1 MSKMTN
7 YVPGT
12 PSWVDLSTAD
22 IEASASFYGDL
33 LGWSVP
39 EMPNSA
45 ELGGYRRATFEGDD
59 VAGMVPLQQEGQPQV
74 WGTYISVEDAAATA
88 AKVTAAGGGVMFEPM
103 DVMGLGK
110 MAIFT
115 DPGGAVI
122 GVWEPG
128 TFAGAARV
136 NEAGAICWNE
146 LGTRDPEG
154 AKAFYGEVF
163 GWTAKEHDM
172 QRNEGEPG
180 PQKYVE
186 FLRADDGQSIAG
198 MMDIGGFLPDEVPA
212 HWLVYFGVD
221 DADAAAEKVKAAGGD
236 VKFGPVTIDAGRFA
250 VVTEPNAPMA
260 AFAVIALPES

>member
-1 MSKMTN
+1 M
-7 YVPGT
+7 
-12 PSWVDLSTAD
+12 
-22 IEASASFYGDL
+22 
-33 LGWSVP
+33 
-39 EMPNSA
+39 
-45 ELGGYRRATFEGDD
+45 GDD

-74 WGTYISVEDAAATA
+74 WGTYVSVEDAAATA

-122 GVWEPG
+122 GLWEPG

-136 NEAGAICWNE
+136 NEAGALCWNE
-146 LGTRDPEG
+146 LNTRDPEG

-163 GWTAKEHDM
+163 GWTAKENKM

-180 PQKYVE
+180 PETYVE
-186 FLRADDGQSIAG
+186 FQRGSDGQSIAG
-198 MMDIGGFLPDEVPA
+198 MLDISGFLPDEVPA
-212 HWLVYFGVD
+212 HWLDYFGVE
-221 DADAAAEKVKAAGGD
+221 DADAAAEKVKAAGGE

-260 AFAVIALPES
+260 AFAVIALAQS

>member
-1 MSKMTN
+1 MSKVTS
-7 YVPGT
+7 YPPGT
-12 PSWVDLSTAD
+12 PCWVDLSTAD
-22 IEASASFYGDL
+22 IDASASFYEDL
-33 LGWSVP
+33 LGWAVP

-45 ELGGYRRATFEGDD
+45 EMGGYRRATFQGDD
-59 VAGMVPLQQEGQPQV
+59 VAGMVPLQQEGQPQA
-74 WGTYISVEDAAATA
+74 WGTYVSVEDAAATA

-146 LGTRDPEG
+146 LGTRDTEG

-163 GWTAKEHDM
+163 GWTPKEHKM

-180 PQKYVE
+180 PETYVE
-186 FLRADDGQSIAG
+186 FQRADGHSIAG

-250 VVTEPNAPMA
+250 VVSEPNAPMA
-260 AFAVIALPES
+260 VFAVIALPQS

>member
-1 MSKMTN
+1 MSKMTS
-7 YVPGT
+7 YLPGT
-12 PSWVDLSTAD
+12 PCWVDLSTAD

-33 LGWSVP
+33 LGWQVP
-39 EMPNSA
+39 ERPDSA
-45 ELGGYRRATFEGDD
+45 EMGGYRRAELEGDD

-74 WGTYISVEDAAATA
+74 WGTYVAVEDAAATA
-88 AKVTAAGGGVMFEPM
+88 TKVTEAGGGVMFEPM

-128 TFAGAARV
+128 TFAGATRV

-154 AKAFYGEVF
+154 AKAFYGSVF
-163 GWTAKEHDM
+163 GWTAKENKM

-180 PQKYVE
+180 PETYVE
-186 FLRADDGQSIAG
+186 FQRGSDGRSIAG
-198 MMDIGGFLPDEVPA
+198 MMDIGGMLPDEVPA
-212 HWLVYFGVD
+212 HWLTYFGVD
-221 DADAAAEKVKAAGGD
+221 DADAAVEKVKAAGGT
-236 VKFGPVTIDAGRFA
+236 VNFGPVTIDAGRFA
-250 VVTEPNAPMA
+250 VVSEPNAPMA
-260 AFAVIALPES
+260 VFAVIALPEG

>member
-1 MSKMTN
+1 MSKMTS
-7 YVPGT
+7 YAPGT
-12 PSWVDLSTAD
+12 PSWVDLSSAD
-22 IEASASFYGDL
+22 LEASVSFYGDL
-33 LGWSVP
+33 FGWQVP
-39 EMPNSA
+39 ELPNSA
-45 ELGGYRRATFEGDD
+45 EMGGYRRATLDGDD

-74 WGTYISVEDAAATA
+74 WSTYVSVEDAAATA

-115 DPGGAVI
+115 DPSGAVF

-163 GWTAKEHDM
+163 GWTAKEHKM
-172 QRNEGEPG
+172 ERNEGQPG
-180 PQKYVE
+180 PETYVE
-186 FLRADDGQSIAG
+186 FLRAGDGQSIAG
-198 MMDIGGFLPDEVPA
+198 MMDISGMLPDEVPA

-221 DADAAAEKVKAAGGD
+221 DADAAAEKVKAAGGE
-236 VKFGPVTIDAGRFA
+236 VKFGPVTIPAGRFA
-250 VVTEPNAPMA
+250 VVCEPNAPMA
-260 AFAVIALPES
+260 VFAVIALP